1 MNRKLK
7 KIIPIAII
15 FVMVFSLLI
24 VGVVAYNKDSK
35 IEKLVIYNWADYIEP
50 EALKMFETYYE
61 QKTGKELKIIY
72 SLFETNETMITEVIK
87 GDSQIDLVCPS
98 EYAIQ
103 KLMTNNLLHKLDM
116 PVSEYSNLSNVM
128 PAIRDKVSEVFTS
141 IDVNGKGEQMND
153 YFVPY
158 MWGTLGILYNSKM
171 VSEEDLKQGWGLLW
185 NKGNNPKLNGKILM
199 KDSVRDIY
207 AATMTYLL
215 EENLLPEKYRG
226 YSIEQLINTVDDD
239 LLNLAEKALTDQR
252 SKLKGYEVDFGK
264 DDMINEVAY
273 IDLAWSGDALWAI
286 EESYNE
292 KTDDYLLDYFVPET
306 GGNIWF
312 DGWAITTSAQNIP
325 AAKMFIDFMCRPD
338 IAMMNN
344 MNIGYTCGIDPNV
357 FLDVNNATYG
367 EYSRE
372 ALANLVACEYA
383 YKIDP
388 VDMEEG
394 GIYVELEIDG
404 ETAAYD
410 FTEYFGD
417 TRRYPV
423 FSDNLGVMKDFGEE
437 NEATV
442 AMWERVKGSDG
453 FPWSLVIF
461 FVSLVGIIVAIFG
474 AIILVRMYFNKRRPV
489 AQIETKNVFGN

>member
-171 VSEEDLKQGWGLLW
+171 VSEEDLKQGWGL
-185 NKGNNPKLNGKILM
+185 
-199 KDSVRDIY
+199 
-207 AATMTYLL
+207 
-215 EENLLPEKYRG
+215 
-226 YSIEQLINTVDDD
+226 
-239 LLNLAEKALTDQR
+239 
-252 SKLKGYEVDFGK
+252 
-264 DDMINEVAY
+264 
-273 IDLAWSGDALWAI
+273 
-286 EESYNE
+286 
-292 KTDDYLLDYFVPET
+292 
-306 GGNIWF
+306 
-312 DGWAITTSAQNIP
+312 
-325 AAKMFIDFMCRPD
+325 
-338 IAMMNN
+338 
-344 MNIGYTCGIDPNV
+344 
-357 FLDVNNATYG
+357 
-367 EYSRE
+367 
-372 ALANLVACEYA
+372 
-383 YKIDP
+383 
-388 VDMEEG
+388 
-394 GIYVELEIDG
+394 
-404 ETAAYD
+404 
-410 FTEYFGD
+410 
-417 TRRYPV
+417 
-423 FSDNLGVMKDFGEE
+423 
-437 NEATV
+437 
-442 AMWERVKGSDG
+442 
-453 FPWSLVIF
+453 
-461 FVSLVGIIVAIFG
+461 
-474 AIILVRMYFNKRRPV
+474 
-489 AQIETKNVFGN
+489 